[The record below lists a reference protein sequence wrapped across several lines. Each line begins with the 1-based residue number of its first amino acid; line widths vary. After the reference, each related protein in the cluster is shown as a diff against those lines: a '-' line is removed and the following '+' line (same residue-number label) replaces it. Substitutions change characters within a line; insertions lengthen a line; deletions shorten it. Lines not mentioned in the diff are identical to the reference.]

1 MKVSLVFFGIGLV
14 FVLLQSTV
22 LHLVTRTPII
32 PDLTLT
38 LCVYWAMNRP
48 RAEAVWATFLL
59 GYTIDVLSSPEPGV
73 NAFAFAGV
81 FLAAY
86 LVFRYIWAT
95 GPLASV
101 VSVFAAVWLKTGML
115 IFISPLFEL
124 SAETLAVVA
133 GAVLQESLISA
144 ALAPPLFL
152 MLRSIQVR
160 LETVRKSPS
169 LNAAS

>member
-14 FVLLQSTV
+14 FVLLQSTT
-22 LHLVTRTPII
+22 LHLVTGTPII

-59 GYTIDVLSSPEPGV
+59 GYTVDVLSSPEPGV
-73 NAFAFAGV
+73 NAFAFAAV

-95 GPLASV
+95 GPVAGV
-101 VSVFAAVWLKTGML
+101 VTVFAAIWMKTGVL
-115 IFISPLFEL
+115 LFVSPLFEL
-124 SAETLAVVA
+124 SADAWAVVA
-133 GAVLQESLISA
+133 GAVLQEALISA

-160 LETVRKSPS
+160 METVRKSPS
-169 LNAAS
+169 LDAAS